1 MYICFSLIFKEA
13 CVCICFPMIQTNKK
27 TERLI
32 LPLRPPSPSEAE
44 IRICARTPSITSGV
58 GDIGAAP
65 NHITNDLSSTEKFAG
80 RILAG
85 RAQFT
90 KRLNSIERPYIW
102 VPCYTYTTQLNIFL
116 CIRPINPTD
125 DDDDDAASVPP
136 TQKRKTWRVFDVSK
150 IASSFYDF
158 HSLENARNVFWD
170 MVRAGLIWGNP
181 ERKKQLHKM
190 ISNQQQ

>member
-1 MYICFSLIFKEA
+1 MKP
-13 CVCICFPMIQTNKK
+13 VCLCFPMIQTNKK
-27 TERLI
+27 TKRLI

-44 IRICARTPSITSGV
+44 SPICVRTPNIISGV
-58 GDIGAAP
+58 GNIGP
-65 NHITNDLSSTEKFAG
+65 VPSHITNGLSSTEKSAG

-85 RAQFT
+85 MTQFT
-90 KRLNSIERPYIW
+90 KRLNSMERPYIW

-116 CIRPINPTD
+116 CIRPINPND
-125 DDDDDAASVPP
+125 DDDDDESAPL
-136 TQKRKTWRVFDVSK
+136 TQKRKTWRVFNVLK

-170 MVRAGLIWGNP
+170 MVRAVLIWGNP
-181 ERKKQLHKM
+181 ERKKQLQKM